1 MGYLDNHINNLL
13 DLECRSTSKDCFF
26 LSFYLPVANLNNKEI
41 QQQIK
46 SLLHEGFIKIDAT
59 QQIPEH
65 LRKTKEDLIPI
76 FENKIN
82 ELSSP
87 QKGLAGFAVFNPD
100 KKPDDE
106 GDEIIIVSIRREPFR
121 EISISRVFDLD
132 QLVWLNY
139 IETDAL
145 FLSLNRN
152 EAKFWTVNGNSANLI
167 KQVKNEYL
175 IEEDKEHLEEYSPT
189 KGSSIIHGT
198 GSNKTDIRAEKRDE
212 HFLDDLKELLKKDAL
227 TSGHKYLVI
236 SFSNYFRNSIDQ
248 LISELK
254 TIFPKMIITTTDKSL
269 SDKDKIFTET
279 QEIIN
284 QITRETIN
292 KELSKAKE
300 NYSQYLDNF
309 EDITKASR
317 DRNIFKLFFKPDL
330 EKPGWI
336 ESKDYIFTEKRPQ
349 GRKVK
354 NILPW
359 LVKNVIESGGEIYL
373 LPEEDKENYSVNL
386 NIAGLTRW
394 AEEKMK

>member
-13 DLECRSTSKDCFF
+13 GLECRSSGKDCYF
-26 LSFYLPVANLNNKEI
+26 LSFYLPVSGLNNNKI

-46 SLLHEGFIKIDAT
+46 SLLHEGFIKIDAN
-59 QQIPEH
+59 QQIPEP
-65 LRKTKEDLIPI
+65 LRKTKESLIPI

-87 QKGLAGFAVFNPD
+87 QKGLAGFAMFNPN
-100 KKPDDE
+100 KKPDNE
-106 GDEIIIVSIRREPFR
+106 GNEIIIVSTRKEPFR
-121 EISISRVFDLD
+121 EISISKVFDLD
-132 QLVWLNY
+132 QLVWLNF

-152 EAKFWTVNGNSANLI
+152 EAKIWTVNGNSTNLI
-167 KQVKNEYL
+167 KQIENEYL

-198 GSNKTDIRAEKRDE
+198 GSNKPNIRAEKRDE
-212 HFLDDLKELLKKDAL
+212 NFLNDLKELLKKDNL
-227 TSGHKYLVI
+227 TVGHKYLII
-236 SFSNYFRNSIDQ
+236 SFSSYFRNSIDP
-248 LISELK
+248 LINELK
-254 TIFPKMIITTTDKSL
+254 NIFPKMIITTTDKSL
-269 SDKDKIFTET
+269 NDKDKIFAET
-279 QEIIN
+279 HEKIN
-284 QITRETIN
+284 RITKETIDE
-292 KELSKAKE
+292 ELSKAKE
-300 NYSQYLDNF
+300 NYNQYLDNF

-317 DRNIFKLFFKPDL
+317 DRNLFKLFFKPDL

-336 ESKDYIFTEKRPQ
+336 EEDYIFIEKRPR

-373 LPEEDKENYSVNL
+373 LPKDDEEDSSTYL
-386 NIAGLTRW
+386 NIAGSTRW
-394 AEEKMK
+394 VEEK